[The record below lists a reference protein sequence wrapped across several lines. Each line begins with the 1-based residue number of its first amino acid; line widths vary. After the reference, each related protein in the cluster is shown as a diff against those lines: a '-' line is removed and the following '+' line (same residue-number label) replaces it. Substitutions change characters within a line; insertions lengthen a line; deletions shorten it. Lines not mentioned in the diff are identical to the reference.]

1 MTQSRDVQL
10 PDDLAS
16 YQDQRPDVRQRRE
29 LGIDGSEME
38 LRIVSILVREN
49 FSDDEILVYFNA
61 HQLPRH
67 TEEKNQSWLFSLI
80 RTARASRDAYL
91 ETKTESRRYRDEDE
105 VEGQQQQTT
114 RVIEIEHN
122 RRIYG
127 FGQLPHLV
135 LARRREQEDS
145 GDTPILTRWYEE
157 IMEISAELITEP
169 VSLSTA
175 RRLATAL
182 RDKKYVQT
190 ERVDGKRQRVLL
202 TEKGRRSA
210 SRTKGGWGRFVGLK
224 SLSHVSVDVEVEELH
239 DLNPM
244 SGRSL
249 WTADIAPDPRSRA
262 RAKLS
267 PAKRRES
274 DADEA
279 RRRRIVYERR
289 RERING
295 WFRLNFMGNKVRY
308 MQIISPLEEWAGGQ
322 VWPQLMV
329 GFDAFD
335 LPLFLTVAATDDD
348 PIRALLPGGWAP
360 REQWFAGAVEL
371 EANADGFRVAEWVDE
386 DGLAHPRVGIIA
398 QSAYNFFQP
407 LLHADPMGR
416 VIEVRGT
423 KTLKKRWYSFS
434 DAGDA
439 LSLAFE
445 FDIDAFLDALSGQE
459 LVDQVCNTPTGWFHM
474 PLKRQRLIHWLTVRA
489 KSRRKD
495 RRDVS

>member
-1 MTQSRDVQL
+1 
-10 PDDLAS
+10 
-16 YQDQRPDVRQRRE
+16 
-29 LGIDGSEME
+29 
-38 LRIVSILVREN
+38 
-49 FSDDEILVYFNA
+49 
-61 HQLPRH
+61 
-67 TEEKNQSWLFSLI
+67 
-80 RTARASRDAYL
+80 
-91 ETKTESRRYRDEDE
+91 
-105 VEGQQQQTT
+105 
-114 RVIEIEHN
+114 
-122 RRIYG
+122 
-127 FGQLPHLV
+127 
-135 LARRREQEDS
+135 
-145 GDTPILTRWYEE
+145 
-157 IMEISAELITEP
+157 
-169 VSLSTA
+169 
-175 RRLATAL
+175 
-182 RDKKYVQT
+182 
-190 ERVDGKRQRVLL
+190 
-202 TEKGRRSA
+202 
-210 SRTKGGWGRFVGLK
+210 
-224 SLSHVSVDVEVEELH
+224 
-239 DLNPM
+239 
-244 SGRSL
+244 
-249 WTADIAPDPRSRA
+249 
-262 RAKLS
+262 
-267 PAKRRES
+267 
-274 DADEA
+274 
-279 RRRRIVYERR
+279 
-289 RERING
+289 
-295 WFRLNFMGNKVRY
+295 
-308 MQIISPLEEWAGGQ
+308 
-322 VWPQLMV
+322 MV